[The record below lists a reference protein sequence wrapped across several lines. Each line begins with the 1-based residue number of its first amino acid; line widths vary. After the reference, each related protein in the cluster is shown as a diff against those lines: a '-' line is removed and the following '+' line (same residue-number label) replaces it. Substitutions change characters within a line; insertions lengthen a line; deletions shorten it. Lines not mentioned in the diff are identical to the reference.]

1 VKFNHLSGTGLQLAG
16 ICGSLL
22 VCLVLPLLPA
32 PAAKR
37 RAAAR
42 EPAKSA
48 QHYQLSLEVD
58 YRLRRFTGRE
68 VVRFVNN
75 TRDELD
81 SVSFHLY
88 PNVGLSE
95 DTAPWLTIRRVL
107 IDAREQRFL
116 LRSRG
121 TVARVPLPVKLLPG
135 ARLELT
141 LEFTGRIPK
150 VQREETSL
158 LAHFLQEVN
167 DAVSDERPQRDARDI
182 FFASDQAILL
192 GYFYPLLAT
201 RDSLPA
207 EQGLAAGVGGI
218 VFSAVADYEVTVR
231 VDDGVTVIS
240 SGEGRARRLLTPA
253 ENDVPPRAE
262 YVFRGERRRGFAL
275 VLGEKLRS
283 VEQQVAGSRVVSFFH
298 EGEERLGQR
307 SLEIAA
313 RSLTA
318 FNQAFGEYPY
328 PVLNVVEIPMTAGY
342 SGMEFPGLVAL
353 AQAYYIDFAAPE
365 AQRLPQLLRDQ
376 ADVIENA
383 LEFTLVH
390 SIAHQWWGS
399 IVGSDP
405 QRNPWLDEALAN
417 YAAAYY
423 YEATGGKLLGE
434 EAIDRQLRAT
444 YHAYRML
451 GGTDQEVDKPARD
464 FHSFIQYSAIVQ
476 AKGALMLVA
485 LRREMGDA
493 AFFKALRAYY
503 AGARFRVAS
512 PEDLRQ
518 ALHAEA
524 ANPQAVKDLMQRW
537 LKEKHADEDIGKP
550 ELALFASGGSKKR
563 AIGRFFGRIGRAAAR
578 PF

>member
-1 VKFNHLSGTGLQLAG
+1 MKLNHLPGKSLRLAR
-16 ICGSLL
+16 ICGSLF

-32 PAAKR
+32 QAAKR

-58 YRLRRFTGRE
+58 YRLKRFTGRE

-95 DTAPWLTIRRVL
+95 DAAPWLTIKRVL
-107 IDAREQRFL
+107 IDAREQRFQ

-121 TVARVPLPVKLLPG
+121 TVARVPLPVKLPPG
-135 ARLELT
+135 ASLALT

-167 DAVSDERPQRDARDI
+167 DAVSDERQQRDARDI
-182 FFASDQAILL
+182 FFASDQAVLL
-192 GYFYPLLAT
+192 GYFYPMLAT
-201 RDSLPA
+201 RDLLPS

-240 SGEGRARRLLTPA
+240 SGESRARRLLASA
-253 ENDVPPRAE
+253 ENDVPQAE
-262 YVFRGERRRGFAL
+262 YVFRGERLRGFAL
-275 VLGEKLRS
+275 VLGEKLKS
-283 VEQQVAGSRVVSFFH
+283 VEQQVGRTRVVSFFH
-298 EGEERLGQR
+298 EGDERPGQR

-313 RSLTA
+313 RSLAA
-318 FNQAFGEYPY
+318 FNKAFGEYPY

-383 LEFTLVH
+383 LEFTLAH

-444 YHAYRML
+444 YHAYCML
-451 GGTDQEVDKPARD
+451 GGADQEVDKPARD

-485 LRREMGDA
+485 LRREMGDE
-493 AFFKALRAYY
+493 AFFTALRDYY
-503 AGARFRVAS
+503 AGSRFRVAS

-518 ALHAEA
+518 ALLA
-524 ANPQAVKDLMQRW
+524 AAASPQVVKDLMQRW

-550 ELALFASGGSKKR
+550 ELALFTSGGSKKR